1 MRVKLAQANL
11 EILKRLNQ
19 EYKIPVTFL
28 ANSCIYEKLGD
39 KIKLLK
45 EFDLSLAGDEID
57 LKVRLYEH
65 EKEYLLNASKL
76 TGINSLTGVIKYLI
90 LNSIYEKRFLAPN
103 ELKIIDE
110 LKSEINKIGINLH
123 QILKKLNFKEEF
135 KNDDLKTLLE
145 QLNEKIDFT
154 NKEIESIPKYVNHR
168 FKNTSIERLEHHQEL
183 IVSTIQKSSGTID
196 ISFDDLIK
204 EFLDDLNKN
213 LNQNIQ
219 KEVLTVK
226 TGAFSNEKKELMVIH
241 NPNSLFQN
249 IKANFENKINK
260 IKMEIIKN
268 D

>member
-1 MRVKLAQANL
+1 MRIELAPANL
-11 EILKRLNQ
+11 EILKKINQ
-19 EYKIPVTFL
+19 EYKIPITSL

-39 KIKLLK
+39 KTKLLK
-45 EFDLSLAGDEID
+45 EFNLSPAGDEID
-57 LKVRLYEH
+57 LKVRLYEY

-76 TGINSLTGVIKYLI
+76 TGINSLNGVIKYLI
-90 LNSIYEKRFLAPN
+90 LNSIYKKGFLSPN

-110 LKSEINKIGINLH
+110 LKSEIHKIGINLH

-135 KNDDLKTLLE
+135 KNDDLKILLE
-145 QLNEKIDFT
+145 QLNQKIDFT

-168 FKNTSIERLEHHQEL
+168 FKNTSIERLEHHQEPTT
-183 IVSTIQKSSGTID
+183 STIQKSSGTID
-196 ISFDDLIK
+196 ISFDNLIK

-226 TGAFSNEKKELMVIH
+226 TGAFSNEKKELMIIH